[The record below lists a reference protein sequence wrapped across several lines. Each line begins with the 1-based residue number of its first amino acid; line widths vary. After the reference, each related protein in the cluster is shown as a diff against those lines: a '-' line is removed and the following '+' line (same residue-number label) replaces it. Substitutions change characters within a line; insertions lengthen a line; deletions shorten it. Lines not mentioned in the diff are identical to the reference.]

1 MHFKNSPDKPS
12 TTGEVKMIKSAYRL
26 AKHGTADL
34 PIQVR
39 STGYYRVWDGWRD
52 RAIRKNFLELFW
64 CVSGSGEFTL
74 EDGTSLI
81 LQADQ
86 CCCYFPGD
94 CHRIQ
99 ALNKFEYY
107 WITFDGPRCAELIK
121 TFSLERKAWNAG
133 VCPREL
139 FVKLGSEIRKPGIA
153 GEIKSSATGYE
164 LLIRAKTPDCVQDTM
179 LVKKFIS
186 IIETQFDNA
195 DLTVEQIA
203 DDLGIHRSTLVRN
216 VENICRE
223 SPQQYLTEFRMKHAM
238 DLLHDQEL
246 SIKEIAARTGFSS
259 ANYFGKVFLRTFG
272 KTPTEMRKTAISDT
286 Q

>member
-1 MHFKNSPDKPS
+1 
-12 TTGEVKMIKSAYRL
+12 MIKSAYRL

-52 RAIRKNFLELFW
+52 LAIRKNFLELFW

-107 WITFDGPRCAELIK
+107 WITFDGPGCAELIK
-121 TFSLERKAWNAG
+121 TFSLERKGDIYAN
-133 VCPREL
+133 P
-139 FVKLGSEIRKPGIA
+139 I
-153 GEIKSSATGYE
+153 
-164 LLIRAKTPDCVQDTM
+164 DT
-179 LVKKFIS
+179 
-186 IIETQFDNA
+186 
-195 DLTVEQIA
+195 
-203 DDLGIHRSTLVRN
+203 IH
-216 VENICRE
+216 
-223 SPQQYLTEFRMKHAM
+223 K
-238 DLLHDQEL
+238 DLLHKQDTFYIGGDFSAYPL
-246 SIKEIAARTGFSS
+246 SFRG
-259 ANYFGKVFLRTFG
+259 G
-272 KTPTEMRKTAISDT
+272 
-286 Q
+286 